1 MDSKLTKAGYEMIAQ
16 RLTAIDSEIRSIRAA
31 IFQLSEAQQR
41 ANGQSEI
48 PTYRTAEDFV
58 RQPD

>member
-1 MDSKLTKAGYEMIAQ
+1 MDLQLTQVAYDTIAQ

-41 ANGQSEI
+41 ANCQGESLA
-48 PTYRTAEDFV
+48 YRTAEDFV